1 LEIDVKG
8 GERCTSKLITLR
20 ERETLRERDAFYKRR
35 VCYMFLRGEKHDLFI
50 CVLFALVFS
59 PHLLPISNVRFRG
72 RGSLFRGS

>member
-8 GERCTSKLITLR
+8 GERCTSKLM
-20 ERETLRERDAFYKRR
+20 TLRERDAFHKRR
-35 VCYMFLRGEKHDLFI
+35 VCYIFLRGEKHDLFI